1 MNSDPLETQRDVGT
15 AVVSELSAAGF
26 RDAEEVGRGGFGIV
40 FRCNQAALDRMVA
53 VKVLTT
59 QLDEDRDR
67 FLREQRAM
75 GVLTGHP
82 NIVGV
87 LQVGETSS
95 GYPYLVMQYHR
106 HGSLDIRIREHGA
119 LAHDEVLQLGVKLAG
134 ALETAH
140 RAGILHRDI
149 KPANILYTDF
159 GEPALSD
166 FGIAHVTGGFKT
178 ATGVFT
184 GSPAFTAPEILSGG
198 APSPA
203 SDIYG
208 LGATL
213 FAALTGHAAF
223 ERRSGEQV
231 VAQFL
236 RIASES
242 APDLRENGVPDDVA
256 ALVEMAM
263 ARDPRDRPSVVELCT
278 EIQRVQRRHG
288 LPVDE
293 MALRSE
299 PQAEQPARQGAKS
312 GRTGR
317 TLGNMP
323 LELTSFVGRRSEL
336 SEAQKALSA
345 GRLVTLTGI
354 GGVGKTRMALR
365 IASEVRTDFPDG
377 VWLVELGELRD
388 GSLLIDVVT
397 ATLGVRDRSAR
408 SPAEVL
414 IEFLATRQLLLVLD
428 NCEQVVDEAAKLAET
443 LLRSCPEI
451 RILSTSREALGIGG
465 ETVLPLA
472 PLPCPGADSE
482 PTPPLGPGNDAVAL
496 FAERAA
502 TAVPGFALTTA
513 NTPTIAQICSRL
525 DGLPL
530 AIELAAARLR
540 AMSPEQVLDRLS
552 DRFALLT
559 RGSRHAPTRQQTLS
573 WSIGWSYDLCT
584 PEEKRL
590 WERLSVFSGSFE
602 LQAAESICGDNLSS
616 DDFLDVVSSLV
627 DKSIL
632 LRTEEHG
639 VVRLRLLDTLRD
651 YGRERLDRTDE
662 YAQLRR
668 RHCDWYRQLAHDA
681 EAGWFSASQVQW
693 LDRVQHE
700 LSNLRE
706 ALEFSISEGGQAALD
721 FVADLHQFWF
731 LRGPFSE
738 ARRWLD
744 RALAAAPKAPTTAR
758 ARALYAACMIAAT
771 QGDIAAATAL
781 AAEGRE
787 LVLRTADP
795 VARAAVAVCD
805 GFAAIASGQLDH
817 ACACLQDAIDEHIN
831 PTMRAGA
838 LIVLGW
844 AQELRGDSGA
854 AVTCYEAALAL
865 SESHGESMYRSL
877 ALLSMGVAKWR
888 SGEGQD
894 AIRLLRQSLELV
906 RVVND
911 RRTAAYCLETLAWIA
926 AETGGARVAAVML
939 GAAAGLSRAVGSA
952 SVPFAHLY
960 IHHDEGVRLTQI
972 ALGTREFDL
981 AHQEG
986 GALSFDEAIRLGL
999 EAELDDGPEPRP
1011 SDADSGSI

>member
-1 MNSDPLETQRDVGT
+1 MDSDPLKTQRDVGS
-15 AVVSELSAAGF
+15 AVVSELSAAEF
-26 RDAEEVGRGGFGIV
+26 DDADEIGRGGFGIV
-40 FRCNQAALDRMVA
+40 FRCRQAALGREVA
-53 VKVLTT
+53 VKVLTAELH
-59 QLDEDRDR
+59 QNRER

-87 LQVGETSS
+87 LHVGETES

-106 HGSLDIRIREHGA
+106 PGSLDARIHHLGA
-119 LAHDEVLQLGVKLAG
+119 LPPEEVLRLGVKLAG

-166 FGIAHVTGGFKT
+166 FGIAHITGGFKT

-184 GSPAFTAPEILSGG
+184 GSPAFTAPEILSGDP
-198 APSPA
+198 PSQA
-203 SDIYG
+203 SDVYG

-231 VAQFL
+231 IAQFL

-242 APDLRENGVPDDVA
+242 APDLRERGVPDVVA
-256 ALVEMAM
+256 AIVGMAM
-263 ARDPRDRPSVVELCT
+263 ARDPYDRPSVVELCT
-278 EIQRVQRRHG
+278 EIQRVQALHG
-288 LPVDE
+288 FPVDE

-299 PQAEQPARQGAKS
+299 PQADRSARPATRAAGA
-312 GRTGR
+312 GR
-317 TLGNMP
+317 TLGNLP
-323 LELTSFVGRRSEL
+323 LEFTSFVGRRGEL
-336 SEAQKALSA
+336 SEVKKALSA
-345 GRLVTLTGI
+345 VRLVTLTGI
-354 GGVGKTRMALR
+354 GGVGKTRLALR
-365 IASEVRTDFPDG
+365 IAGEVRTDFRDG
-377 VWLVELGELRD
+377 VWFVELGELRD
-388 GSLLIDVVT
+388 ESVLVDVVT
-397 ATLGVRDRSAR
+397 ATLGVRDQSAR
-408 SPAEVL
+408 PPAEVL
-414 IEFLATRQLLLVLD
+414 IEFLSSRQLLLVLD
-428 NCEQVVDEAAKLAET
+428 NCEQVVDAAAELADA

-451 RILSTSREALGIGG
+451 RILATSREALGIVG
-465 ETVLPLA
+465 ETVEPLS
-472 PLPCPGADSE
+472 PLPCPDTHSEAISLGA
-482 PTPPLGPGNDAVAL
+482 GNDAVAL

-502 TAVPGFALTTA
+502 AAVPGFALTTE
-513 NTPTIAQICSRL
+513 NTATIAQICSRL

-540 AMSPEQVLDRLS
+540 AMSPDQILDRLS
-552 DRFALLT
+552 DRFTLLT
-559 RGSRHAPTRQQTLS
+559 RGSRGAPTRQQTLA

-584 PEEKRL
+584 QDEQQL

-602 LQAAESICGDNLSS
+602 LQAAEEICGFSIAA

-632 LRTEEHG
+632 LRTEVRG
-639 VVRLRLLDTLRD
+639 VVRLRLLGTVRD
-651 YGRERLDRTDE
+651 YGRVRLDQTDE
-662 YAQLRR
+662 YPQLRR

-681 EAGWFSASQVQW
+681 EAGWFSASQVPW
-693 LDRVQHE
+693 LDRVQRE

-758 ARALYAACMIAAT
+758 VRALYAACMIAAT
-771 QGDIAAATAL
+771 QGDITAATAL

-787 LVLRTADP
+787 LVQQTADP
-795 VARAAVAVCD
+795 AARAAVAVCE
-805 GFAAIASGQLDH
+805 GFAAITSGKLDH
-817 ACACLQDAIDEHIN
+817 ACACLQDAIDERIN
-831 PTMRAGA
+831 PTMCCGA
-838 LIVLGW
+838 LVILGW
-844 AQELRGDSGA
+844 AQELRGESVPA
-854 AVTCYEAALAL
+854 MASYEAALEL
-865 SESHGESMYRSL
+865 SRSHGESTYRSL
-877 ALLSMGVAKWR
+877 AMLSLGVAKWR

-894 AIRLLRQSLELV
+894 AMRLLRQSLELV

-926 AETGGARVAAVML
+926 GEAGSSRVAAVML
-939 GAAAGLSRAVGSA
+939 GSAAGLSHAVGST
-952 SVPFAHLY
+952 SVPFAHLL
-960 IHHDEGVRLTQI
+960 IHHDECASRTRI
-972 ALGTREFDL
+972 ALGTQEFDL

-986 GALSFDEAIRLGL
+986 YALRFDDAVRLGL
-999 EAELDDGPEPRP
+999 ETELDDEPETRRF
-1011 SDADSGSI
+1011 DGVADSI